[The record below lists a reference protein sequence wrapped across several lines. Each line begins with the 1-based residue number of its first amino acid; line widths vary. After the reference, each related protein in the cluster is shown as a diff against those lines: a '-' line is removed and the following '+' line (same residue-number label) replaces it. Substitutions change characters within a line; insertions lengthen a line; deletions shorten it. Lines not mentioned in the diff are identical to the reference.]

1 MVDKNTSLPSNT
13 NAIGSKVFTKD
24 TEIDVCA
31 FLAENCPHI
40 RNVTQNGCLVTFV
53 NSAGVVT
60 QIDLSLCQM
69 PLPDIC
75 DWIDENCPKVESVSG
90 ECVDNSDPL
99 NPVINLP
106 KIFGKNVNYDAANK
120 CFEITE
126 TPTQFSFDPLTCVL
140 TFTNECGITQT
151 FTLPQASFG
160 WDGCNLIIN
169 QVKGQPPLIIPIKN
183 SQLIPDYT
191 SGIITHIS
199 GDGTVTNVDICQM
212 VCTNCKPSLA
222 FTLDGNGDQV
232 GTFQDGCGGITTF
245 DIPAA
250 NIHVGDFNVN
260 GSVVMLTGENN
271 NTVTFDIC
279 QIVNQNC
286 PTSLNIDSNN
296 CFTFIGTNGVPVT
309 WCPDPHVNSNVVV
322 QGDHYLFSQSDGTQA
337 LVCINPVKEIEVNG
351 QSFFPDPSG
360 KVTLPDYVTGVRCQL
375 ANGQFVDVPLNQG
388 VAEIPYKPECIK
400 CLLPDGTFLDVDFN
414 AATGCYE
421 IPSKFNFPTI
431 IGQGDITVTQNGDN
445 EFIISYT
452 DEDTTL
458 CCIEPDGS
466 VTDLFPNAQGKIQ
479 IPFKDIPVVGS
490 GDVTVSLING
500 QYVVDYEA
508 PDFPAFPDFPVYL
521 DKSGNA
527 IADGSTLLQPSSFPS
542 SGAPAPAG
550 IEVLSFGPDGECLTY
565 LFPEVPVVPD
575 ICCEEPDGSLTD
587 LVALENKVLIPF
599 KDVPVVGSGD
609 VTVTLI
615 DGEYVVSYEDAPASD
630 ICCVEPDGSLTDLEP
645 IDNKIIIPFKDI
657 PVVGTGDITV
667 TLIDGEYVVD
677 YTDDDATFVNGD
689 DVTLVD
695 NQGPSNDSYCVQ
707 EPLTD
712 CAGDYIEKGSRV
724 LQPEDITCS
733 DGAVQICDI
742 CFNPTVW
749 GRGAGATNFNYHVT
763 SADGNGVVIGKVT
776 VPFVMPKCGGRPY
789 VEANVGATVEDEGVG
804 GRKLFKW
811 YVSMDGGAFTALQ
824 TTGSSAVVETGQGS
838 SVGGEI
844 SVHSII
850 DRFPTNLT
858 GGAHVACFELRTVG
872 GTITGAGDIFFQ
884 SADARVLA
892 DGIICCDAEEG

>member
-24 TEIDVCA
+24 SEIDVCA
-31 FLAENCPHI
+31 FIAENCPHL

-75 DWIDENCPKVESVSG
+75 KWIDENCPKVESVSG
-90 ECVDNSDPL
+90 DCVDNSDPL

-106 KIFGKNVNYDAANK
+106 KIFGKNVNYDSANK
-120 CFEITE
+120 CYEITE
-126 TPTQFSFDPLTCVL
+126 TATQFSFDPLTCVL

-151 FTLPQASFG
+151 FTLPQPSFT
-160 WDGCNLIIN
+160 WDGVNLVIN
-169 QVKGQPPLIIPIKN
+169 QVKGQPPLIIPIRN
-183 SQLIPDYT
+183 SQLVPDYT

-212 VCTNCKPSLA
+212 VCMNCKPSLA
-222 FTLDGNGDQV
+222 FTLDPNGDQV
-232 GTFQDGCGGITTF
+232 GTFQDGCGGLTTF

-309 WCPDPHVNSNVVV
+309 WCPDPHVDSNVVV

-421 IPSKFNFPTI
+421 IPSKFNYPTI

-479 IPFKDIPVVGS
+479 IQFKDIPVVGSGDISVTLVNGQYVVDYETPAFPAFPAFPEYLDKNGNPISDGSTLLQPSSFPTSGAAAPEGVEILAFGPDGDCLTYTFPSIPVVPDICCEEADGTLTDLVSLENKLLIPFKDIPVVGS
-490 GDVTVSLING
+490 GDISVTLIDG
-500 QYVVDYEA
+500 QYVVDY
-508 PDFPAFPDFPVYL
+508 
-521 DKSGNA
+521 
-527 IADGSTLLQPSSFPS
+527 
-542 SGAPAPAG
+542 
-550 IEVLSFGPDGECLTY
+550 
-565 LFPEVPVVPD
+565 
-575 ICCEEPDGSLTD
+575 TD
-587 LVALENKVLIPF
+587 V
-599 KDVPVVGSGD
+599 
-609 VTVTLI
+609 
-615 DGEYVVSYEDAPASD
+615 
-630 ICCVEPDGSLTDLEP
+630 
-645 IDNKIIIPFKDI
+645 
-657 PVVGTGDITV
+657 
-667 TLIDGEYVVD
+667 
-677 YTDDDATFVNGD
+677 DATFVNGD
-689 DVTLVD
+689 DETLVD
-695 NQGPSNDSYCVQ
+695 DQGPNNDSYCVQ

-712 CAGDYIEKGSRV
+712 CSGDYIEKGSRV

-733 DGAVQICDI
+733 DGAMQICDI

-763 SADGNGVVIGKVT
+763 SADGNGVVVGKVT

-789 VEANVGATVEDEGVG
+789 VEANVGATVEDEGIG

-858 GGAHVACFELRTVG
+858 GGAHIACFELRTVG

-892 DGIICCDAEEG
+892 DGIICCEPEEG